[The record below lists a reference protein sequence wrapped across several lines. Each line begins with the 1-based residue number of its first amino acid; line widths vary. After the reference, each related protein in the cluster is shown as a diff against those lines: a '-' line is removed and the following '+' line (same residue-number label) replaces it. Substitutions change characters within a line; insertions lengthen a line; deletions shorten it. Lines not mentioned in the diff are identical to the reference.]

1 MTTITNIPA
10 DITNLKLEVGSI
22 KGNLGTIPSD
32 VSTLKSNVS
41 TIQSDLTTAKSNI
54 TTLQS
59 DVKTAK
65 SDITNRYTKTEVD
78 TKLKSY
84 LTTSGLS
91 SALESGNHAGD
102 FYPLTGREAF
112 YLWDLR
118 TTTAAANL
126 YLDPNA
132 AVSQVLRSTSSIRY
146 KNSVETLN
154 DGHADV
160 IFNMRPVWYR
170 SSCKNDRHDWGW
182 YGLIAEEVGEIAPQY
197 VHWRLPN
204 EDDELSAIS
213 SNGLV
218 AEGVMYERLVVPLIH
233 HVKKLNETVTQLTS
247 TVESLLKRVESLE
260 NNQNNTSELP

>member
-1 MTTITNIPA
+1 MTTVTNIPA
-10 DITNLKLEVGSI
+10 DITNLKSEVSSI
-22 KGNLGTIPSD
+22 KSDLGTIPSD

-41 TIQSDLTTAKSNI
+41 TIQSDLATAKSNI
-54 TTLQS
+54 ATLQS

-91 SALESGNHAGD
+91 SALGSGNYSGD

-112 YLWDLR
+112 YLWDLG

-146 KNSVETLN
+146 KNSVETLTDEYAN
-154 DGHADV
+154 V

-170 SSCKNDRHDWGW
+170 SSCKDDRHDWGW
-182 YGLIAEEVGEIAPQY
+182 YGLIAEEIGEVAPQY

-204 EDDELSAIS
+204 EDDELSTIS

-233 HVKKLNETVTQLTS
+233 HTQKLTKRIDNLESEISQLK
-247 TVESLLKRVESLE
+247 SLVATLINKEAEQL
-260 NNQNNTSELP
+260 LP

>member
-1 MTTITNIPA
+1 MATKTIIPT
-10 DITNLKLEVGSI
+10 DITTLK
-22 KGNLGTIPSD
+22 SD
-32 VSTLKSNVS
+32 VSSINGKV
-41 TIQSDLTTAKSNI
+41 

-59 DVKTAK
+59 DMSTAK
-65 SDITNRYTKTEVD
+65 ADIGNRYSKTQVD

-91 SALESGNHAGD
+91 SALGSGNYAGD

-112 YLWDLR
+112 YLWNLG

-146 KNSVETLN
+146 KNSVETV
-154 DGHADV
+154 DSQHASL
-160 IFNMRPVWYR
+160 ILKMRPVWYR
-170 SSCKNDRHDWGW
+170 SNCEADREDWGW
-182 YGLIAEEVGEIAPQY
+182 YGLIAEEVGEIAPQF
-197 VHWRLPN
+197 VHWRPAN
-204 EDDELSAIS
+204 EDDAPEAIS

-233 HVKKLNETVTQLTS
+233 HIQALHSKVEQLSERIEKLEAKVVNSVDLI
-247 TVESLLKRVESLE
+247 
-260 NNQNNTSELP
+260 